1 MHLLFLNQYGPPD
14 SPPTARLLGEFAD
27 QLRTGGHTVE
37 ILAQR
42 QTYGGRPTR
51 GRERLRRELAASWFI
66 LRAGWRRR
74 TPRPDVVLALSSPPG
89 LLVVAALVAWRQ
101 RARLA
106 HWAMDLY
113 PELAIALGE
122 ILSGFLAKTVQ
133 TAMCWAYRRC
143 ALVVA
148 LDDDMRDHLQTMC
161 RVPIRVLPPWPSRAA
176 EQQIASGRNPD
187 ATSLDQDGGMVPWTW
202 LYSGNLGR
210 AHEWQTLLDA
220 QRLLENRRLPVRLV
234 FQGDGAA
241 RQAAQARA
249 TELGL
254 QRCDWLDYVPEDQ
267 LLASLR
273 SARAW
278 IVTQRPE
285 TRGLLW
291 PSKLAVLEKLPG
303 VIVFVGPLDGAI
315 AQQLRTRG
323 SVGIFA
329 PGDAAALADWVEDQ
343 FRNGL
348 TLVPLET
355 NQPSAADGC
364 TALEKWLTECV
375 RERR

>member
-14 SPPTARLLGEFAD
+14 SPPTARLLGELAD

-42 QTYGGRPTR
+42 QTYGGRPTS

-113 PELAIALGE
+113 PELAVALGE
-122 ILSGFLAKTVQ
+122 IPSGFVAKAVQ
-133 TAMCWAYRRC
+133 VAMGWAYRRC

-148 LDDDMRDHLQTMC
+148 LDDDMRDHLQTIC
-161 RVPIRVLPPWPSRAA
+161 LVPVRVLPPWPSQAV

-187 ATSLDQDGGMVPWTW
+187 TSAPNEDRSTVPWTW

-210 AHEWQTLLDA
+210 AHEWQTLLGA
-220 QRLLENRRLPVRLV
+220 QCLLENRGLPVRLA

-241 RQAAQARA
+241 RQAARA
-249 TELGL
+249 GAKELGL
-254 QRCDWLDYVPEDQ
+254 QRCEWLDYVPEAQ

-303 VIVFVGPLDGAI
+303 SIVFVGPVDGAI
-315 AQQLRTRG
+315 AQRLQTRG
-323 SVGIFA
+323 SAGIFA
-329 PGDAAALADWVEDQ
+329 LGDAPALADWVQDQ
-343 FRNGL
+343 FKNGPS
-348 TLVPLET
+348 LVPLAT

-364 TALEKWLTECV
+364 TALEKWLTECF
-375 RERR
+375 RSGR